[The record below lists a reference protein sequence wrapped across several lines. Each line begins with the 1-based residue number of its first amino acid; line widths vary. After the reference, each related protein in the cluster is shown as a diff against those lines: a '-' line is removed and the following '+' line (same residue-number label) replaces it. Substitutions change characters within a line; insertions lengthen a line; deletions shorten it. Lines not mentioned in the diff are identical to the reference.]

1 MTGAEEEKV
10 LGSILLPS
18 WVVSPCSGNGDERL
32 FKKFAF
38 KAQHRNTRSY
48 YFAADTKQSMIQW

>member
-1 MTGAEEEKV
+1 M

-18 WVVSPCSGNGDERL
+18 WVVSPCSGSGDERL

-38 KAQHRNTRSY
+38 KAQHRNTRTY